1 MKKHLFRIQNYLEGY
16 TKNLAKVCFQF
27 MVVGPDETGLFFVKH
42 LVRPLV
48 ILLMSDFRQTY
59 SGLPDTQGS
68 IPTDKLDTVATSQ
81 FKRKRLVTSFIT
93 Q

>member
-1 MKKHLFRIQNYLEGY
+1 
-16 TKNLAKVCFQF
+16 
-27 MVVGPDETGLFFVKH
+27 MVLGPNETGLFFVKH

-93 Q
+93 QGSRYIVQIYIYTGGKL